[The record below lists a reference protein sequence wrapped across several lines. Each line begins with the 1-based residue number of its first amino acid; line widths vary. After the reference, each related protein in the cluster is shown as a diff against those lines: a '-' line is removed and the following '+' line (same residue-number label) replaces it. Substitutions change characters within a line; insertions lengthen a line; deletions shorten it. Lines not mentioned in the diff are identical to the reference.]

1 MSICIRSVHVMN
13 IHVGFIDKFKKKD
26 FRRLCIMAIMTLIM
40 TAIITIMSTW
50 PGLAG
55 IGMFGRVEAADVHNY
70 PTVAVMQFGNKAI
83 TSQGMRA
90 YDFDSASEY
99 AIYQLVASGWFDL
112 VDYEQLGN
120 IAKMHQIN
128 MSGLVDQST
137 AVQLGKVAGAQ
148 FMMVGNVTGLTTKKS
163 GMNYQHGSAG
173 SAGVD
178 VRTVIANVAVRL
190 VDIETGKIVG
200 AGLGKGES
208 ASSSVEVV
216 FKKYR
221 KPRTD
226 LNATTTYNTPY
237 GLDSNSGNNS
247 SNGNENNG
255 DMNNGD
261 MNNGDDS
268 VGGSD
273 EDDSTVVDEGDANSV
288 VDEDDV
294 DSVVDD
300 SLENEIY
307 DTDELEDEVYDTD
320 ELDEIEGDYVFED
333 SILAD
338 ESDIDFVDS
347 VDDDLVES
355 DYYRMPIEAENN
367 VVRNILIDRLSDD
380 DFMVHFM
387 NNSNSSDMDSYYNG
401 IEEYSIRIGSQNFSA
416 VQVRNAI
423 SKAVRDAIYGDMGLM
438 TMLNDGKKLKVKTG
452 F

>member
-1 MSICIRSVHVMN
+1 MNVFMTVLTSLVISSVITVMS
-13 IHVGFIDKFKKKD
+13 
-26 FRRLCIMAIMTLIM
+26 LL
-40 TAIITIMSTW
+40 
-50 PGLAG
+50 PGLADSS
-55 IGMFGRVEAADVHNY
+55 MFSTAEAADVHSY

-83 TSQGMRA
+83 TSQGMRK

-120 IAKMHQIN
+120 IAKMHEIN

-137 AVQLGKVAGAQ
+137 AVQLGKFAGAQ

-173 SAGVD
+173 GAGVD

-221 KPRTD
+221 KPRAD
-226 LNATTTYNTPY
+226 SGYSSVDYGNASDVDGSMGSVEYKGASASTGNGESVDY
-237 GLDSNSGNNS
+237 GEQTGNSG
-247 SNGNENNG
+247 G
-255 DMNNGD
+255 DEDGVG
-261 MNNGDDS
+261 GDD
-268 VGGSD
+268 GGL
-273 EDDSTVVDEGDANSV
+273 GN
-288 VDEDDV
+288 
-294 DSVVDD
+294 
-300 SLENEIY
+300 
-307 DTDELEDEVYDTD
+307 
-320 ELDEIEGDYVFED
+320 DY
-333 SILAD
+333 
-338 ESDIDFVDS
+338 
-347 VDDDLVES
+347 
-355 DYYRMPIEAENN
+355 
-367 VVRNILIDRLSDD
+367 
-380 DFMVHFM
+380 
-387 NNSNSSDMDSYYNG
+387 DSYSAAG
-401 IEEYSIRIGSQNFSA
+401 TVEKYSIKIGTETFSA